1 MTKFALLN
9 NVEHQNLKVM
19 SGHSETLGDGVMY
32 AMTYPAELRNVQAY
46 YPVLFIEDGSGGGLL
61 PIALFGFEKGETCF
75 WTATAGMPD
84 TSPKYLETALSHWIS
99 RRGGKPNTGSFH

>member
-46 YPVLFIEDGSGGGLL
+46 YPVLFIEDGSVDGLL
-61 PIALFGFEKGETCF
+61 PIALFALKKAKTCF
-75 WTATAGMPD
+75 WTTTAGMPD
-84 TSPKYLETALSHWIS
+84 TFRKVS
-99 RRGGKPNTGSFH
+99 

>member
-61 PIALFGFEKGETCF
+61 PIALLASGETCF
-75 WTATAGMPD
+75 DSHGWAD
-84 TSPKYLETALSHWIS
+84 TSPKVS
-99 RRGGKPNTGSFH
+99 

>member
-46 YPVLFIEDGSGGGLL
+46 YPVLFIEDGSASGLL
-61 PIALFGFEKGETCF
+61 PIALFGFEKGENLF
-75 WTATAGMPD
+75 LDSHGWDARYIPE
-84 TSPKYLETALSHWIS
+84 KYLETTLSYWICKAKGQTKY
-99 RRGGKPNTGSFH
+99 R